1 MKYRFTY
8 RRPEYMR
15 ARGRNG
21 WFSPRVIEYELSEH
35 DDGTPLV
42 TLRLFSRREAR
53 EAPLELTMAVSDWET
68 QALAIQLRLN
78 EEHRQRQQ
86 RMRGLTREPRRRGHA

>member
-1 MKYRFTY
+1 MKHRLTH
-8 RRPEYMR
+8 RRTEYMR

-21 WFSPRVIEYELSEH
+21 WFLPRVVEYELSEH
-35 DDGTPLV
+35 EDGTPLV

-78 EEHRQRQQ
+78 EEHRRREEQR
-86 RMRGLTREPRRRGHA
+86 RSLTHGPPRRRHA